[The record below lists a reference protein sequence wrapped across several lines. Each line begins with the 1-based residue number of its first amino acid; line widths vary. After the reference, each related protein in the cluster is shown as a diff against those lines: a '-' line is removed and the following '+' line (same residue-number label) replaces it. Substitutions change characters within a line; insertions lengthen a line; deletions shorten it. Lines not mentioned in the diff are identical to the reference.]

1 MICICQFGN
10 YNKHP
15 LEKLKAKTFFLKMLF
30 PPQPYVYTTPP
41 FVRVQRGRFYS
52 DVTCFFEHVTHRVRL
67 YNIHGKKTEKCS
79 CEISILILDF
89 LLFLCQF

>member
-30 PPQPYVYTTPP
+30 PLQPYVYTTPP

-52 DVTCFFEHVTHRVRL
+52 DGSKSEKGEGECWNAAE
-67 YNIHGKKTEKCS
+67 GKGGK
-79 CEISILILDF
+79 
-89 LLFLCQF
+89 